1 MSARAAARPATPDDT
16 TRFNIGEAARRS
28 AVSAK
33 MVRHYELLG
42 LLPPVARTDA
52 GYRQYG
58 AREVHTLR
66 FIRRARELGFGID
79 EIRTLLSLWQD
90 GGRASREV
98 KRVAQQ
104 QVDALQ
110 RRIADLQA
118 MQRTLEDLAAHCHG
132 DARTDCPILDDL
144 EAGPQQHGAGRR

>member
-1 MSARAAARPATPDDT
+1 MSGALRDAAAASSA
-16 TRFNIGEAARRS
+16 RFNIGEAARRS
-28 AVSAK
+28 AVSTK

-90 GGRASREV
+90 RGRASREV

-104 QVDALQ
+104 HVAVLQ
-110 RRIADLQA
+110 QRIADLQA
-118 MQRTLEDLAAHCHG
+118 MQRTLEALATHCHG
-132 DARTDCPILDDL
+132 DARADCPILDEL
-144 EAGPQQHGAGRR
+144 EAGPQHGGSERR